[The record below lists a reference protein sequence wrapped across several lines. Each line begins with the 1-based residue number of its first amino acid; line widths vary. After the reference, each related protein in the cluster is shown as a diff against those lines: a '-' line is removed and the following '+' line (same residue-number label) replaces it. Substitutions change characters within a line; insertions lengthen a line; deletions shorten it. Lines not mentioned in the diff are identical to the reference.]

1 MIMIEIKKLKSIVP
15 YAANSYILFSGD
27 ECAVVDPSAPFREDC
42 LEGKSLKYILLT
54 HGHFDHFLEI
64 DSWVNNTNAVVVVSK
79 NDRKALSD
87 AYKNC
92 YSLFLYQDKGYYGE
106 VKEVSEGISLLLG
119 DESIYVSEYPGH
131 TVGSVVYTIGNIA
144 FVGDVA
150 FAGGGYGRFDLPGG
164 DGKSLMQSL
173 KRIIN
178 LDDDTVLYPG
188 HGDTTTVAEYKKHLY
203 Y

>member
-1 MIMIEIKKLKSIVP
+1 MIEIKKLKSMIP
-15 YAANSYILFSGD
+15 YASNSYIVFCGD
-27 ECAVVDPSAPFREDC
+27 ECAIIDPSAPFSEDY

-64 DSWVNNTNAVVVVSK
+64 DSWVKNTHAEVVVSK
-79 NDRKALSD
+79 KDRDALSD
-87 AYKNC
+87 SHKNC

-106 VKEVSEGISLLLG
+106 AREIFEGDSISLG
-119 DESIYVSEYPGH
+119 NETVYVSEYPGH
-131 TVGSVVYTIGNIA
+131 TIGSVVYTIGNNA
-144 FVGDVA
+144 FVGDIA

-164 DGKSLMQSL
+164 DGKALMQSL